1 MDPAVRDALPASWM
15 RDAYDRWRGTVKLGT
30 DEQDKVAGWVIETLR
45 QRREAEATLEAEA
58 EK

>member
-1 MDPAVRDALPASWM
+1 MTPAVREALPTQWM
-15 RDAYDRWRGTVKLGT
+15 RDAYDRWRGTVKLGM
-30 DEQDKVAGWVIETLR
+30 DEQDQRAGWVIETLR